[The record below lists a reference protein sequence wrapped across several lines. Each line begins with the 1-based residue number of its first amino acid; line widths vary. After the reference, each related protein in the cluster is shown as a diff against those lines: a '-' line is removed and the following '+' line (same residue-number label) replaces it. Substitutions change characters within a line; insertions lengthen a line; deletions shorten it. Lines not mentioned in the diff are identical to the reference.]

1 VTESEQENARQRLK
15 EWRARRKAQAATAV
29 PSLGVGSPELTPLPP
44 IADDL

>member
-15 EWRARRKAQAATAV
+15 EWRARRKAQSAAAV
-29 PSLGVGSPELTPLPP
+29 PPLSVGSLELTPLPP